1 MLLNISRYLKPDL
14 FCPNLDALDFP
25 ALFQDG
31 YRLVLIDVDNTLA
44 RHGSFKAD
52 AYARR
57 AIRNAT
63 EAGFS
68 CRIISNAGNRRI
80 QAYAATLEI
89 PYIAWAKKPS
99 IRAILQ
105 ACRSAGVET
114 AKAIMIGDQILTDVV
129 SAHRAGCFAV
139 LVHPRYHQEA
149 LHIRL
154 KRFVERLVFWRY
166 KLSSDRPRRYRSDHP
181 DKSGPSI
188 RKAVN
193 TPKDRSAGS

>member
-1 MLLNISRYLKPDL
+1 MLLNLSRYLKPDL
-14 FCPNLDALDFP
+14 YCPNLDALDFP

-57 AIRNAT
+57 AIRSAT

-68 CRIISNAGNRRI
+68 CRIISNAGNKRI

-99 IRAILQ
+99 IRAIMQ
-105 ACRSAGVET
+105 ACQSAGVET
-114 AKAIMIGDQILTDVV
+114 AKAVMIGDQILTDIV

-149 LHIRL
+149 LHIRV
-154 KRFVERLVFWRY
+154 KRFFERLVFWRY
-166 KLSSDRPRRYRSDHP
+166 KLNSDRPRRYRADKP
-181 DKSGPSI
+181 DKTGQSI
-188 RKAVN
+188 RKTVKS
-193 TPKDRSAGS
+193 PEDRSAVS